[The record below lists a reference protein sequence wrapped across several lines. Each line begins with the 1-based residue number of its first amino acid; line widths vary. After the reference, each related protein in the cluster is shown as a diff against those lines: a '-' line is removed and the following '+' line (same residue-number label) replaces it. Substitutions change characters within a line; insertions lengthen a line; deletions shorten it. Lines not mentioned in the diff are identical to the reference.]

1 MTFERMKTIDN
12 KIRADCF
19 LRANAVVLNNRERW
33 CAGTEYPSRGILVI
47 QKRCERCSLWIGNR
61 KPKEKE
67 QQCVKPF
74 HKCNGSEYT
83 LIEDSHF
90 DFCPYCGK
98 PIDWNEGDPE

>member
-33 CAGTEYPSRGILVI
+33 CAGTEYPSRWKLVI

-61 KPKEKE
+61 MAKDGEK
-67 QQCVKPF
+67 K
-74 HKCNGSEYT
+74 
-83 LIEDSHF
+83 
-90 DFCPYCGK
+90 
-98 PIDWNEGDPE
+98 